1 LDKDDKFIIIASDGI
16 WEFISNTEAVE
27 MVVNFWMKNDPEG
40 AVDEL
45 VRVAV
50 QRWKKEDEVIDDIT
64 CILIFLSI

>member
-1 LDKDDKFIIIASDGI
+1 MASDGI

>member
-1 LDKDDKFIIIASDGI
+1 MDKDDKFIIIASDGI